1 MADKPSRALVIYG
14 DGFAPLLNQSHAG
27 LHSLA
32 SMGACGFLALRASA
46 PAPPSASGGQ
56 PSREIRELSQLLDAY
71 DSLDALVRPLAMFM
85 GLRAALFTAGS
96 SVGSFA
102 RKLGFRLLEI
112 DELVKKEAL
121 PVESSMASELLSLLG
136 LSGGKVS
143 EKSDVDLVVLH
154 IRAGQELRA
163 LKDKVAIN
171 AGVDWLDGLVSTLL
185 RAAQPGSEVAARLHF
200 SVVLTFGDVAEDEG
214 KNPSALISPT
224 RNDSD
229 LSLLRP
235 CQSYCMKGGKRLDNI
250 RHHHPML
257 VAQWQEGVTRRDS
270 AEEFSFEEFQERGGN
285 LAILADRFL
294 HELAFKLWKAPKYGA

>member
-1 MADKPSRALVIYG
+1 
-14 DGFAPLLNQSHAG
+14 
-27 LHSLA
+27 
-32 SMGACGFLALRASA
+32 MGACGFLALRASA

-71 DSLDALVRPLAMFM
+71 DSLDALNEELGEVDASLQIQNRFM

-121 PVESSMASELLSLLG
+121 P
-136 LSGGKVS
+136 VS

-200 SVVLTFGDVAEDEG
+200 SVV
-214 KNPSALISPT
+214 
-224 RNDSD
+224 NDSD

-257 VAQWQEGVTRRDS
+257 VAQWQEGSPAGTQPRSSPLRNSRRQ
-270 AEEFSFEEFQERGGN
+270 A
-285 LAILADRFL
+285 
-294 HELAFKLWKAPKYGA
+294 